1 MVNKKCVCGEPI
13 DKLIVGYKDILQTE
27 LMCSCPKCNRSV
39 TRHIDSNLVDMYLAI
54 LDDFDKAVTERSF
67 MQDMMIESCYPLIR
81 KMTTE
86 KASELLQTRG
96 YLYFD
101 EVFGYEPLEID
112 ICRLSNCVYA
122 ELFGNGIYCHKHEK
136 FLDGSTIWCMDA
148 TNPYCVNM
156 KAEEN

>member
-13 DKLIVGYKDILQTE
+13 DKLIVGYKDIFQTE

-39 TRHIDSNLVDMYLAI
+39 FRRIDSNLVDMYQAI

-67 MQDMMIESCYPLIR
+67 LQDLSLPIFKQ
-81 KMTTE
+81 KMTTDE
-86 KASELLQTRG
+86 ASELLKTRG

-101 EVFGYEPLEID
+101 EVFGYEPLEVD
-112 ICRLSNCVYA
+112 ICRLSNCIYA
-122 ELFGNGIYCHKHEK
+122 GLFGNGIYCYKHKK

-156 KAEEN
+156 KAEENKI